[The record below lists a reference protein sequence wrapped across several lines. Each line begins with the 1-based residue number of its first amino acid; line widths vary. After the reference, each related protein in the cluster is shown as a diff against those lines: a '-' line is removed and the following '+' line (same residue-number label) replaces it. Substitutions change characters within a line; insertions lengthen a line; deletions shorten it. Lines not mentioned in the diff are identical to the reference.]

1 MRIFTFLCSLFFLQ
15 GSQWW
20 LIEASIEFFLKLV
33 LFFCCFISRP
43 VANLKWVLRFLTVSD
58 APEGLFSFLPLYPQ
72 LTIQVWSWARSLYVL
87 HCCLEPVIT

>member
-1 MRIFTFLCSLFFLQ
+1 MD
-15 GSQWW
+15 
-20 LIEASIEFFLKLV
+20 
-33 LFFCCFISRP
+33 
-43 VANLKWVLRFLTVSD
+43 WVLRFLTVSD